1 MTWALRG
8 GAEAFTRQ
16 RQREG
21 SPCRG
26 NNRLCKWHLISVW
39 LESGVGRL
47 GREGAHRARSQ
58 RASMPGQQTWTSP
71 CGQWASREV
80 LDKGGLRQSC
90 LLEGCS
96 TDREASG
103 LQEWLGAG
111 RPVRRLPQPCKHRE
125 MLEVEGGLDGEG
137 DVRPGSAARLTWA
150 CVGREADPRARAV
163 PSALLCSCLRSA
175 RTANE

>member
-1 MTWALRG
+1 MDFTLWAVGITRG
-8 GAEAFTRQ
+8 SGQGRPQAEL
-16 RQREG
+16 
-21 SPCRG
+21 P
-26 NNRLCKWHLISVW
+26 
-39 LESGVGRL
+39 
-47 GREGAHRARSQ
+47 
-58 RASMPGQQTWTSP
+58 
-71 CGQWASREV
+71 
-80 LDKGGLRQSC
+80 
-90 LLEGCS
+90 LEGCS

-137 DVRPGSAARLTWA
+137 DVRPGSAVRLTWA